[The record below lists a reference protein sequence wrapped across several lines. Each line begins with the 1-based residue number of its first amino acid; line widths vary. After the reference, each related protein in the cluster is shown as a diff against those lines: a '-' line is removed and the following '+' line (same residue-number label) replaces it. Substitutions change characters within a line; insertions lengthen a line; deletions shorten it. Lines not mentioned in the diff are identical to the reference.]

1 MVMEEKQIKLLKA
14 LAKKIESKKRERAVV
29 MFSLKSAKIL
39 TKEENFTGHLKNLD
53 KVFATAE

>member
-1 MVMEEKQIKLLKA
+1 MEEKQMRLLNA
-14 LAKKIESKKRERAVV
+14 LAKKIKSRKRERSIVIV
-29 MFSLKSAKIL
+29 SLQAANIL